1 VIASEIG
8 DALWITT
15 LAAIGA
21 GTHARDRLRR
31 FVKVGRG
38 AVAID
43 AIARIELRGDEVVLA
58 ERSGAEHV
66 LDGFDAIEAV
76 LLLAPQLLEGRRLR
90 WRRHA
95 WAIHNL
101 IAHPAM
107 QVAAWLGAPQ
117 LGIAIHDATVPRPL
131 LALGLAR
138 SPTSASRRSRS

>member
-1 VIASEIG
+1 V
-8 DALWITT
+8 
-15 LAAIGA
+15 
-21 GTHARDRLRR
+21 RR
-31 FVKVGRG
+31 FVKVARG

-43 AIARIELRGDEVVLA
+43 AIARIELRGDVVVLA
-58 ERSGAEHV
+58 ERDATEHV

-107 QVAAWLGAPQ
+107 QVAAWLGAPRI
-117 LGIAIHDATVPRPL
+117 GMAIHDATIPRL
-131 LALGLAR
+131 
-138 SPTSASRRSRS
+138 TSASPRSRS